1 MTQLAAVEKEVAA
14 LKAEAQSKTDL
25 ISEIRD
31 KSRMWQDLATQYHS
45 EEKELRLQ
53 LLDAVKAASSWKTW

>member
-53 LLDAVKAASSWKTW
+53 LLDAVKAASSTM